1 MENEKGCFSVL
12 ISASCFPGDT
22 DRSRTEAQE
31 DGALRCLEAIFL
43 NKNASQIGMHFNEKR
58 ELF

>member
-22 DRSRTEAQE
+22 DRSRMEAQE

-43 NKNASQIGMHFNEKR
+43 NKNAYETIFN
-58 ELF
+58 